1 MDATT
6 TTVEPVAESQHAAG
20 DPSRGPLLLG
30 VILIAAGALFIVFGR
45 ITIVPFIEDERRR
58 ANLRHMWYLLSHN
71 LPSVGHSDLV
81 RIGFWMLVSLI
92 AVLCAA
98 IILLAA
104 TVRDDDEAGLDRPA

>member
-6 TTVEPVAESQHAAG
+6 TTVEPVAESPQVAD
-20 DPSRGPLLLG
+20 DPTRGPLLLG
-30 VILIAAGALFIVFGR
+30 AILIAAGTLFVVFGR
-45 ITIVPFIEDERRR
+45 VTIVPFIDDERRR

-71 LPSVGHSDLV
+71 LPSVGHPDLV
-81 RIGFWMLVSLI
+81 RIGFWILVSLI